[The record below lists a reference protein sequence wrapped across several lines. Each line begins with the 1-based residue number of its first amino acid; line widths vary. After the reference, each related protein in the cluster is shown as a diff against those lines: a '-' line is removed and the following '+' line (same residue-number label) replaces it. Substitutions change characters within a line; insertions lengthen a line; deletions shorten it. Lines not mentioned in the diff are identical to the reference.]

1 MGASAARSMRRFLLM
16 LALLLPAWIASPGA
30 AAGQA
35 PAPAPSSTRA
45 GDARFEAIVSAAKEA
60 MLSDPPAALRH
71 AAAAARLASR
81 GADARERA
89 VMAATAA
96 WLAAEAHNRMGDAPR
111 AASEIGQAA
120 GLVTR
125 HAAGSRL
132 QADILLTRG
141 GVRVA
146 AGQVAAAMADFHAAH
161 DIFRRLG
168 ERRSEARAFVEIA
181 NLYYSANDW
190 ANALR
195 YFGEALTTVRA
206 DPGLSVAVRNGRG
219 LTLMDQGR
227 LAPAAAEFEAAIGAA
242 RGMGSPLLT
251 ATVLNNAARVRLK
264 QGRVAAAEA
273 ALRESRRLAEPL
285 DARAFE
291 RSIEALEAQAALQRG
306 DPAAAASLAERAFAG
321 VDLTSTTLDDR
332 EAHRT
337 AYEAYRATGDTGRAL
352 AHLTA
357 WKRLDDEATA
367 LARSNSAALMA
378 ARFDF
383 ANQEVR
389 IANLKAAALRRSIAF
404 ERARARTQQTL
415 LIAGVSVA
423 TVIVAMLGFGLFT
436 IRRSRDEVRA
446 ANTGLAASNT
456 ALEKALAA
464 KTEFLATTSHEIRT
478 PLNGILG
485 MTQVMLADG
494 GVDAAT
500 RERVGLVHSAGVT
513 MRALVD
519 DILDVAK
526 METGHMSVERIG
538 MDLPALIEDAA
549 RMWREQAIAKG
560 LTFRVD
566 VSGAPARVMG
576 DPARLRQIVFN
587 LLSNAVKFTGS
598 GDVSVAVAR
607 GDAGRYRIVVAD
619 TGIGIAPDKH
629 ELIFEAFRQADSGTT
644 RQYGGTGL
652 GLAIC
657 RNLAHAMD
665 GTVTV
670 ASAEGAGATFTVDLP
685 CVEAAAPIA
694 TGGLVIDR
702 NPITRA
708 TLKSLLEPRLGA
720 IVPAASVEEGA
731 AALVRARVRTIVV
744 DEATLLAA
752 GDPAQAIRTLRRA
765 SGEARLFLL
774 WSGDAAAGATVAGEA
789 GATLIRRPIAKPA
802 LLAAICDD
810 PSHERPG
817 APLVTEAA

>member
-1 MGASAARSMRRFLLM
+1 MMLLAMLM
-16 LALLLPAWIASPGA
+16 LAGSAVA
-30 AAGQA
+30 QA
-35 PAPAPSSTRA
+35 PAPAATTRF
-45 GDARFEAIVSAAKEA
+45 DTIVGAAKEA

-71 AAAAARLASR
+71 ARAIEHLVSHEANGDAGAR
-81 GADARERA
+81 GT
-89 VMAATAA
+89 MAATAA
-96 WLAAEAHNRMGDAPR
+96 WLEAEAYNRMGDTRRATAAIDR
-111 AASEIGQAA
+111 AAR
-120 GLVTR
+120 LVAT
-125 HAAGSRL
+125 HARGSRL
-132 QADILLTRG
+132 EADMLLTRG
-141 GVRVA
+141 GVRMA

-161 DIFRRLG
+161 DHFRRLG
-168 ERRSEARAFVEIA
+168 DRRSEARAFVDIA

-195 YFGEALTTVRA
+195 YFGEALATVRA

-219 LTLMDQGR
+219 LTLMEQER
-227 LAPAAAEFEAAIGAA
+227 LAPAAAEFDAAIGIA

-273 ALRESRRLAEPL
+273 ALRESRQLAAPL
-285 DARAFE
+285 GSRAFD
-291 RSIEALEAQAALQRG
+291 RNIEALEAQAALQRG
-306 DPAAAASLAERAFAG
+306 NPALAAALAGRAFAG
-321 VDLTSTTLDDR
+321 VDVTRTTIDDR
-332 EAHRT
+332 DAHRT
-337 AYEAYRATGDTGRAL
+337 AYEAYRATGDAPRAL

-378 ARFDF
+378 ARFDY

-389 IANLKAAALRRSIAF
+389 IANLKAETLRRSIAF

-415 LIAGVSVA
+415 LLAGVAVA
-423 TVIVAMLGFGLFT
+423 TVIVAMLAFGLFT

-446 ANTGLAASNT
+446 ANTDLAASNT

-494 GVDAAT
+494 RVDAAT

-538 MDLPALIEDAA
+538 MDLPALIADAA
-549 RMWREQAIAKG
+549 GIWRQQAIAKG
-560 LTFRVD
+560 LAFEID
-566 VSGAPARVMG
+566 LSDAPARVLG

-598 GDVSVAVAR
+598 GGVKLSVARAD
-607 GDAGRYRIVVAD
+607 GGRYRIVVSD

-657 RNLAHAMD
+657 RNLAQAMD

-670 ASAEGAGATFTVDLP
+670 ESAEGAGATFTVDLP
-685 CVEAAAPIA
+685 CVEEAAPIA
-694 TGGLVIDR
+694 SGGLVIDR

-708 TLKSLLEPRLGA
+708 TLKSLLEPRLDTVA
-720 IVPAASVEEGA
+720 AVPSVDEGI
-731 AALVRARVRTIVV
+731 AALAQAGVRTIVV
-744 DEATLLAA
+744 DEAALLAA
-752 GDPAQAIRTLRRA
+752 GDPAEAMCALDRA
-765 SGEARLFLL
+765 SGDARLFLL
-774 WSGDAAAGATVAGEA
+774 WSSDAAAGATMAREG

-810 PSHERPG
+810 PSLERTG
-817 APLVTEAA
+817 TPLVTQAA